1 VPAGSRPRA
10 SVVIASRDKPAQLR
24 LTLACLARQR
34 DAAVPQVIV
43 VDDSP
48 AATARPVVDEAL
60 RHLDVT
66 AVAGPLRGRA
76 AARNAGASQATG
88 DTLVF
93 LDDDILVG
101 ARFVAA
107 HVAAAGERA
116 FCHGRL
122 RELPAS
128 ARLLRD
134 LDGASPAAIAVA
146 AGHLATGALGP
157 RFRLVANA
165 LERAIEAMAAGRVA
179 DVAPWLGCVGANVS
193 MRRSAW
199 EQAGGFA
206 EDFGLAWG
214 CEDLEFGLRLY
225 ERGLCRVLAPD
236 ALGIHLSH
244 ARPGR
249 WDEHGEN
256 MAKFVA
262 RHPIASVRAL
272 PVLLDADGSVD
283 GYVAAVLA
291 DLVPLPQPVRTG
303 PTASRPGLLP
313 QHEKGPPCPK
323 SCSATTSSSTRTHV
337 T

>member
-1 VPAGSRPRA
+1 MPPASRPPV

-24 LTLACLARQR
+24 LTLACLARQQ
-34 DAAVPQVIV
+34 DAELPQVIV

-48 AATARPVVDEAL
+48 AEMARPVVMQAS
-60 RHLDVT
+60 RYLDVA
-66 AVAGPLRGRA
+66 AVDGPLRGRA
-76 AARNAGASQATG
+76 AARNAGAARATG
-88 DTLVF
+88 DTLIF

-101 ARFVAA
+101 ARFVAE
-107 HVAAAGERA
+107 HAALAGERT

-134 LDGASPAAIAVA
+134 LDGAGQAEIAEAADRLA
-146 AGHLATGALGP
+146 AGTLGP

-165 LERAIEAMAAGRVA
+165 LERAIEAMAAGQVA

-193 MRRSAW
+193 MRRGAW

-206 EDFGLAWG
+206 EDFGLGWG

-225 ERGLCRVLAPD
+225 ERDLRRVLAPA

-249 WDEHGEN
+249 WDEHDKN
-256 MAKFVA
+256 MAKFIA
-262 RHPIASVRAL
+262 KHPVASVRAL
-272 PVLLDADGSVD
+272 PELLGADGSVD
-283 GYVAAVLA
+283 GYVGAVRSG
-291 DLVPLPQPVRTG
+291 LP
-303 PTASRPGLLP
+303 S
-313 QHEKGPPCPK
+313 QHVKGSSCPN
-323 SCSATTSSSTRTHV
+323 SCSATTSSSTRTRA

>member
-1 VPAGSRPRA
+1 MSTATRPPV

-34 DAAVPQVIV
+34 DSELPQVIV

-48 AATARPVVDEAL
+48 AGTASAVVAEAMRYL
-60 RHLDVT
+60 EVT
-66 AVAGPLRGRA
+66 AVDGPLRGRA
-76 AARNAGASQATG
+76 AARNAGASQAAG
-88 DTLVF
+88 DTVVF

-101 ARFVAA
+101 PRFVAE
-107 HVAAAGERA
+107 HAAAARETT

-128 ARLLRD
+128 ARLMRD
-134 LDGASPAAIAVA
+134 LDGASQPAIAAAADQVA
-146 AGHLATGALGP
+146 SGSLGP

-165 LERAIEAMAAGRVA
+165 LERAIEAMAAGQVA

-199 EQAGGFA
+199 ERAGGFA
-206 EDFGLAWG
+206 EDFGLGWG
-214 CEDLEFGLRLY
+214 CEDLELGFRLHQRGLR
-225 ERGLCRVLAPD
+225 RVLAPA

-249 WDEHGEN
+249 WDEHDKN

-262 RHPIASVRAL
+262 KHPVDSVRAL
-272 PVLLDADGSVD
+272 PVLLGADGSVEA
-283 GYVAAVLA
+283 YVDAVRSS
-291 DLVPLPQPVRTG
+291 P
-303 PTASRPGLLP
+303 RPHHL
-313 QHEKGPPCPK
+313 KGSSCPN
-323 SCSATTSSSTRTHV
+323 SCSETTSSSTRTRA

>member
-1 VPAGSRPRA
+1 MSAATRPPV

-34 DAAVPQVIV
+34 DAELPQVIV

-48 AATARPVVDEAL
+48 AATAHPVVTQAM
-60 RHLDVT
+60 RYLDVRS
-66 AVAGPLRGRA
+66 VDGPLRGRA
-76 AARNAGASQATG
+76 AARNAGAGQATG

-101 ARFVAA
+101 ALFVAE
-107 HVAAAGERA
+107 HVAAAGESI

-146 AGHLATGALGP
+146 ADQLASGALGP
-157 RFRLVANA
+157 GFRLVANA
-165 LERAIEAMAAGRVA
+165 LERAIEAMAASQVA

-206 EDFGLAWG
+206 EDFGLSWG

-225 ERGLCRVLAPD
+225 ERGLRRVLAPA

-249 WDEHGEN
+249 WDEHDEN

-262 RHPIASVRAL
+262 KHPVASVRAL
-272 PVLLDADGSVD
+272 PVLLGANGSV
-283 GYVAAVLA
+283 GRYVDAVRSGFFS
-291 DLVPLPQPVRTG
+291 QPM
-303 PTASRPGLLP
+303 
-313 QHEKGPPCPK
+313 KGPSCPN
-323 SCSATTSSSTRTHV
+323 SCSATISSSTRTHA

>member
-1 VPAGSRPRA
+1 MSPASRPPV

-24 LTLACLARQR
+24 LTLACLARGV
-34 DAAVPQVIV
+34 DAELPQVIV

-48 AATARPVVDEAL
+48 AATARPVIDEAL
-60 RHLDVT
+60 RYLDVS
-66 AVAGPLRGRA
+66 AIAGPLRGRA
-76 AARNAGASQATG
+76 AARNAGAGQATG
-88 DTLVF
+88 DALVF

-101 ARFVAA
+101 ARFVAE
-107 HVAAAGERA
+107 HAAAVTERA

-134 LDGASPAAIAVA
+134 LGGASPAAIAGA
-146 AGHLATGALGP
+146 ADQLASGALGP

-165 LERAIEAMAAGRVA
+165 LERAIEAMAAGQVA

-193 MRRSAW
+193 VRRSAW
-199 EQAGGFA
+199 EQSGGFA

-214 CEDLEFGLRLY
+214 CEDLELGLRLY
-225 ERGLCRVLAPD
+225 EAGLRRVLAPA

-249 WDEHGEN
+249 WDEHDQN

-262 RHPIASVRAL
+262 QHPVPSVRAL
-272 PVLLDADGSVD
+272 PVLLGAGGSVQK
-283 GYVAAVLA
+283 YVDAVLA
-291 DLVPLPQPVRTG
+291 RGDDPPDPPEIRQ
-303 PTASRPGLLP
+303 ASLSHTP
-313 QHEKGPPCPK
+313 
-323 SCSATTSSSTRTHV
+323 
-337 T
+337 